1 MSMKKFFYRVMQGES
16 VLSIAQKFS
25 IPPTRIVKEN
35 CLKEEVSC
43 GDLLLL
49 ESFCG
54 KTYKVKPF
62 DTIKSVAQKFGVSE
76 EYIIEKN
83 GVSYLFYGLIIY
95 V

>member
-1 MSMKKFFYRVMQGES
+1 MQGET
-16 VLSIAQKFS
+16 VFSIAQKFS
-25 IPPTRIVKEN
+25 IPPTLIVKEN
-35 CLKEEVSC
+35 DLKEEVSC
-43 GDLLLL
+43 GDILLL

-76 EYIIEKN
+76 EHIIENN

-95 V
+95 I